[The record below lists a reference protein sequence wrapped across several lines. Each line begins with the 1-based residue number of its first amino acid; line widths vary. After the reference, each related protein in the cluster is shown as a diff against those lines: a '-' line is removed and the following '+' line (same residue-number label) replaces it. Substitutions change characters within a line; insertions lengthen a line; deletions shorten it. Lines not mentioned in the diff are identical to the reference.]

1 MWKLILIAVVITS
14 GRAQNI
20 PDRQQ
25 AASNSTQRK
34 STWRDCTYM
43 IIAPSKVRAN
53 MDLSLSVHI
62 LNASSNVMLLVTL
75 SQGQKTV
82 VSANKVFRQGAPEIF
97 KLKLPADLPNSI
109 YTLKVKGSG
118 ALTFNQSTD
127 LSYNSKEAFSVFI
140 QINKAIFKPDDTVN
154 FRVFGIYPDLKSYSG
169 SMDVS
174 IYDANSNKIKQW
186 NKVNPVNGVFTQKLV
201 LSAQPVLGDW
211 KIEAKANTT
220 RAQKIF
226 TVAKYVLPKFKVE
239 IVMPSF
245 ALTSDNDITVTIK
258 SRYTYDKPVKGT
270 ADVLVKLNQFENS
283 MPIDFAQSLPVTS
296 LQMSINGEAKVTVP
310 KDLINAKD
318 KDVLIVIANVT
329 ESLTGNK
336 MTAKNT
342 VTFYDQVAQL
352 EYPEINPK
360 SFKPGLKYSAYLQI
374 TQPDGLP
381 TTSITEPVR
390 ISWKVEKE
398 KKPLDS
404 IRLRLPKNGIVSF
417 SVNVP
422 LNASSLIISATFQGV
437 TKELTVEPSYSPSS
451 SYMQLALKTASV
463 IRAGDVVFFEV
474 TSTTPMTQLVY
485 QVLSKGVIVK
495 VGSENA
501 TSKFSHQFSVV
512 SDSSMA
518 PSARMVIYFYRRD
531 GEIVIDSISF
541 DVSGAFKNKVSFGF
555 NSKSVDPG
563 NNVTVT
569 VRADPNS
576 AAYLLAID
584 QSVLLIRGDND
595 VTSDDVFTDLKKYD
609 TAADSAE
616 CSTCKSGLWPSWT
629 LGGAVAL
636 EIFTKAGVVALTDA
650 VIIQSKPSDENEDS
664 WLMRNPGAIMVPMV
678 PKQIRQVFTET
689 FLWSDLTIGVN
700 GSASITATVPDT
712 ITSWVASAFAVNSES
727 GLGIAPSQSYL
738 QVFRPFFVSLN
749 LPYSVIRGEHL
760 VVQANVFNYMT
771 EDMQVTVTLAASDK
785 FYNIEID
792 ANGANGLFQ
801 QSQSVKVIMVEAGEA
816 ISVYFPIFPH
826 ELGKID
832 IEVKAQSTSAADAVR
847 RQLLVEAEGIPKT
860 KNYPILID
868 LTEGR
873 TSFSQTI
880 NLPLPSNTVKDS
892 QRTRFSVVGDLMGP
906 TIAGLD
912 ALLQMPTGSGEQ
924 NMVNL
929 APNIYVVNYLQS
941 VNQLSTDIKSKAF
954 HFMEK
959 GYQREL
965 MYRHPDGSFSNFG
978 SNDTSGNIW
987 LTAFVVKIFHQAQ
1000 GHIYIDDNVLIEAL
1014 QWIVTQQN
1022 PDGSFQLPS
1031 KGQAGSSVVLT
1042 LHVLISLF
1050 ENEDVL
1056 VEDNIVEAR
1065 GKALTFVES
1074 EVDKTNDLYVLSLAA
1089 YTFQLAGS
1097 TRVQAVLDKLEL
1109 RATVKGG
1116 RKYWILPEQPKK
1128 KTTLNYPNQTKS
1140 IDIEITSYV
1149 LLTYAVRGNLVAGKS
1164 IMWWLAEQRNSQG
1177 GFPTARCSIIALNAL
1192 AVFAEKTYRNNFN
1205 MKITAKVAP
1214 QKMLQ
1219 YRIDRTNALILQ
1231 SGEVSDVPAQVQI
1244 EATGSGLVL
1253 AQIAVSFN
1261 VESEIFR
1268 TTFDLKVTLVE
1279 ESMNYFILQTCT
1291 KWIGSESDSVMT
1303 VQEIGIPTG
1312 FEADLDSIPN
1322 LENLKRIESQFKNL
1336 YLYIDQIDST
1346 PVCLTMKAVRIGVVS
1361 GLQPSTVRV
1370 IDYYEPSNQVTAFYQ
1385 SQILEASIICDVCK
1399 ECDNC
1404 F

>member
-1 MWKLILIAVVITS
+1 
-14 GRAQNI
+14 
-20 PDRQQ
+20 
-25 AASNSTQRK
+25 
-34 STWRDCTYM
+34 
-43 IIAPSKVRAN
+43 
-53 MDLSLSVHI
+53 
-62 LNASSNVMLLVTL
+62 
-75 SQGQKTV
+75 
-82 VSANKVFRQGAPEIF
+82 
-97 KLKLPADLPNSI
+97 
-109 YTLKVKGSG
+109 
-118 ALTFNQSTD
+118 
-127 LSYNSKEAFSVFI
+127 
-140 QINKAIFKPDDTVN
+140 
-154 FRVFGIYPDLKSYSG
+154 
-169 SMDVS
+169 
-174 IYDANSNKIKQW
+174 
-186 NKVNPVNGVFTQKLV
+186 
-201 LSAQPVLGDW
+201 
-211 KIEAKANTT
+211 
-220 RAQKIF
+220 
-226 TVAKYVLPKFKVE
+226 
-239 IVMPSF
+239 
-245 ALTSDNDITVTIK
+245 
-258 SRYTYDKPVKGT
+258 
-270 ADVLVKLNQFENS
+270 
-283 MPIDFAQSLPVTS
+283 
-296 LQMSINGEAKVTVP
+296 
-310 KDLINAKD
+310 
-318 KDVLIVIANVT
+318 
-329 ESLTGNK
+329 
-336 MTAKNT
+336 
-342 VTFYDQVAQL
+342 
-352 EYPEINPK
+352 
-360 SFKPGLKYSAYLQI
+360 
-374 TQPDGLP
+374 
-381 TTSITEPVR
+381 
-390 ISWKVEKE
+390 
-398 KKPLDS
+398 
-404 IRLRLPKNGIVSF
+404 
-417 SVNVP
+417 
-422 LNASSLIISATFQGV
+422 
-437 TKELTVEPSYSPSS
+437 
-451 SYMQLALKTASV
+451 
-463 IRAGDVVFFEV
+463 
-474 TSTTPMTQLVY
+474 
-485 QVLSKGVIVK
+485 
-495 VGSENA
+495 
-501 TSKFSHQFSVV
+501 
-512 SDSSMA
+512 
-518 PSARMVIYFYRRD
+518 
-531 GEIVIDSISF
+531 
-541 DVSGAFKNKVSFGF
+541 
-555 NSKSVDPG
+555 
-563 NNVTVT
+563 
-569 VRADPNS
+569 
-576 AAYLLAID
+576 
-584 QSVLLIRGDND
+584 
-595 VTSDDVFTDLKKYD
+595 
-609 TAADSAE
+609 
-616 CSTCKSGLWPSWT
+616 
-629 LGGAVAL
+629 
-636 EIFTKAGVVALTDA
+636 
-650 VIIQSKPSDENEDS
+650 
-664 WLMRNPGAIMVPMV
+664 
-678 PKQIRQVFTET
+678 
-689 FLWSDLTIGVN
+689 
-700 GSASITATVPDT
+700 
-712 ITSWVASAFAVNSES
+712 
-727 GLGIAPSQSYL
+727 
-738 QVFRPFFVSLN
+738 
-749 LPYSVIRGEHL
+749 
-760 VVQANVFNYMT
+760 
-771 EDMQVTVTLAASDK
+771 
-785 FYNIEID
+785 
-792 ANGANGLFQ
+792 
-801 QSQSVKVIMVEAGEA
+801 MVEAGEA

-1116 RKYWILPEQPKK
+1116 RKHWILPEQPKK

-1149 LLTYAVRGNLVAGKS
+1149 LLTYAARGNLVAGKS

-1291 KWIGSESDSVMT
+1291 K
-1303 VQEIGIPTG
+1303 
-1312 FEADLDSIPN
+1312 
-1322 LENLKRIESQFKNL
+1322 
-1336 YLYIDQIDST
+1336 
-1346 PVCLTMKAVRIGVVS
+1346 
-1361 GLQPSTVRV
+1361 
-1370 IDYYEPSNQVTAFYQ
+1370 
-1385 SQILEASIICDVCK
+1385 
-1399 ECDNC
+1399 
-1404 F
+1404 